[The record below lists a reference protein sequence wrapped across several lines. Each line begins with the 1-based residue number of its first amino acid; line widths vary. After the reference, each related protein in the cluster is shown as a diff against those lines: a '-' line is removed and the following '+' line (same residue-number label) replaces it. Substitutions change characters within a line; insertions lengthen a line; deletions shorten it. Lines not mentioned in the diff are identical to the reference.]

1 MDHLQ
6 STVARVEEPEPRGR
20 KHELIADEERK
31 RGGSEPLARTRILN
45 DKWKDFNMETK
56 AAGVNWATNVDQKT
70 EKKGESSK
78 MAERRNPRR
87 NPFSKP
93 SNQTGESSSKAQQ
106 QEPTPAPSSQRGESS
121 QMSERRE
128 STPEPCSYRE
138 DRSITAEQR
147 KLLVEALDTKGKR
160 KAAFQRPNKF
170 SIGRV
175 MWDIAERTLM
185 KLVDDRSLEYPQ
197 SLNGELAKAYVPR
210 VQAAYNIFGVLNRVL
225 GGKANEVV
233 SWRLASRRENA
244 KLQELGSVE
253 VEKSHEHLATECPKI
268 LEVGEPQEQLPMGDA
283 VSQEH
288 LYFTDMLNE
297 ELDPNK

>member
-6 STVARVEEPEPRGR
+6 GTVAGVEEPEPRGR

-31 RGGSEPLARTRILN
+31 RGRSDPLARTRVLN
-45 DKWKDFNMETK
+45 DKWKDLNMETK
-56 AAGVNWATNVDQKT
+56 AAGVDWATKVDQKT

-78 MAERRNPRR
+78 MAERRNPL
-87 NPFSKP
+87 SKP
-93 SNQTGESSSKAQQ
+93 SNERGESSSKTRQR
-106 QEPTPAPSSQRGESS
+106 EPIPAPSNQRGESS

-128 STPEPCSYRE
+128 STSEPCSLRE

-197 SLNGELAKAYVPR
+197 SLNGEPAKAYVPR

-225 GGKANEVV
+225 GGKANEIV
-233 SWRLASRRENA
+233 SWRLASRQENA

-253 VEKSHEHLATECPKI
+253 VEKPHEHLAMKCPKI
-268 LEVGEPQEQLPMGDA
+268 LEAGEPQEQLPMEDA

-288 LYFTDMLNE
+288 LCFTDMLNE